1 MNIAGYRIER
11 LIGKGGMAAVY
22 LAIQESLGRPVA
34 LKVLNPSFSDTPEF
48 SERFLN
54 EGRILAALNHPNII
68 TIHDIGIANG
78 FHYISMEHVE
88 GGDLRS
94 RITEGVSA
102 TIALD
107 LLQSMGG
114 CLRFAHEK
122 GVIHRDV
129 KPANILFRKDG
140 TPLLTDFGIAK
151 QLRGASELT
160 LAGTVLGSPHYL
172 SPEQADGRVTDG
184 RADIYSLGII
194 FYEMLTRQRPYEG
207 DSDISTILKHREEPI
222 PELPSH
228 LAPLQ
233 SLLNRMIA
241 KEPEE
246 RFGSVSEVLEAI
258 ADLRDSNR
266 EMVVGGRSVSGSEL
280 GDETEG
286 AFGVAEDAEGQT
298 LVRRRLVPSQKWP
311 AIGVGLA
318 SFIFAAI
325 VVKTSLDFAEKEN
338 MVSPTQT
345 VSRSVPPKRWL
356 EAKPSPPAVP
366 GKRREPAA
374 TTQQAVRE
382 QVNRLVALATEAL
395 AQNRLLTPREQS
407 AYFFYQQARELD
419 PDNVEVELGIR
430 RIADRY
436 AGLGA
441 NLIERHR
448 PAEARAYIQRGL
460 EVHPSNVRL
469 QALRDR
475 NEKTLEKIRALNEQA
490 RRALADN
497 RLTAPSGDNALYYY
511 SEMQR
516 LDRNSRVAKAGLGGL
531 LDRFLRLAKQR
542 IDEQD
547 YVQAQSY
554 IGRGLKIDPDNA
566 KIRKLRDYYGRIVT
580 KMGQLK
586 LLATKAIKEN
596 RLTQP
601 PGDNAFDYYRQ
612 LRKFDLEA
620 ANAGLLEIAE
630 RYALLAEREI
640 SRFRYTKAR
649 SLIDRGLEVQPTNK
663 RLLTLRK
670 KASIRNAPRQFLD
683 SLRRLSAN

>member
-94 RITEGVSA
+94 RITEGMSA
-102 TIALD
+102 TIALG

-114 CLRFAHEK
+114 CLRFAHDK
-122 GVIHRDV
+122 GIIHRDV
-129 KPANILFRKDG
+129 KPANILFRKDD

-207 DSDISTILKHREEPI
+207 DSDISTILKHREEPV

-246 RFGSVSEVLEAI
+246 RFGSVSEILEAI
-258 ADLRDSNR
+258 TDLR
-266 EMVVGGRSVSGSEL
+266 EAGRQPAANGAPAPENKLSA
-280 GDETEG
+280 ETEG
-286 AFGVAEDAEGQT
+286 AAGAAQTEEGQT
-298 LVRRRLVPSQKWP
+298 LVRRRLVPAQKWP
-311 AIGVGLA
+311 AIAVGLA

-325 VVKTSLDFAEKEN
+325 VVNTSLDFAEEEE
-338 MVSPTQT
+338 MVPVMQT
-345 VSRSVPPKRWL
+345 APGSVPGQRLRESQPVPPSGEHRHGNRASAKQQPASEEVKRL
-356 EAKPSPPAVP
+356 
-366 GKRREPAA
+366 
-374 TTQQAVRE
+374 
-382 QVNRLVALATEAL
+382 LALATEAL

-407 AYFFYQQARELD
+407 AYFFYKRARELE
-419 PDNVEVELGIR
+419 PENVEVELGIR
-430 RIADRY
+430 HIADRY
-436 AGLGA
+436 AALAA
-441 NLIERHR
+441 NLMERHHQE
-448 PAEARAYIQRGL
+448 EARAYIRRGL
-460 EVHPSNVRL
+460 EVHPTSARL
-469 QALRDR
+469 QALQLS
-475 NEKTLEKIRALNEQA
+475 NSKTLDKVHALNELA

-497 RLTAPSGDNALYYY
+497 RLTAPSGDNALHYYR
-511 SEMQR
+511 EMQR
-516 LDRNSRVAKAGLGGL
+516 LDRKSRVAKAGFDGL
-531 LDRFLRLAKQR
+531 VDRFVRLAKKR
-542 IDEQD
+542 VDEQD
-547 YVQAQSY
+547 YAQAQSY
-554 IGRGLKIDPDNA
+554 IAHGLKIDPNNA
-566 KIRKLRDYYGRIVT
+566 KLRKLRDYHSRLLSR
-580 KMGQLK
+580 MGELK
-586 LLATKAIKEN
+586 LLAMKALKEN

-601 PGDNAFDYYRQ
+601 AEDNAFDYYRR
-612 LRKFDLEA
+612 LRKFDVEA
-620 ANAGLLEIAE
+620 ANTGFAEIAE
-630 RYALLAEREI
+630 RYALLAEGEI
-640 SRFRYTKAR
+640 SKYRYTKAR
-649 SLIDRGLEVQPTNK
+649 RLIDRGLEVQPANR
-663 RLLTLRK
+663 RLLTLRE
-670 KASIRNAPRQFLD
+670 KANIRNAPRQFLK
-683 SLRRLSAN
+683 SLRRLSSN